1 MRWNKMMVH
10 KELFY
15 HYDRL
20 VKKLKDNEKELCTQR
35 ENHTNKISD
44 LGLNLL
50 YDGYIY
56 LSGTIKDDNLSNLSL
71 VNRED
76 ENKIEYELSYFIDT
90 DRGKFKV
97 SLMEIFENVTITK
110 FVSKVKN
117 NLKFVLIKLG
127 NTNKDTFQNKDVTVA
142 KYIIYENMIDGI
154 NVNDFPYEYLNM
166 ISPQIIYSK
175 LYKEVKYKD
184 NFEYDD
190 MILRAQ

>member
-1 MRWNKMMVH
+1 MMVH

-20 VKKLKDNEKELCTQR
+20 IKKLKDNEKELCIQR
-35 ENHTNKISD
+35 ENHTNMISD
-44 LGLNLL
+44 LGINLL

-97 SLMEIFENVTITK
+97 SLIELFENVTITK

-117 NLKFVLIKLG
+117 NLKFALIKLG

-154 NVNDFPYEYLNM
+154 NVNDFPYEYLNK
-166 ISPQIIYSK
+166 ISPQIVYKK